1 MSYSGAGWPIASG
14 RWGSHGSLTMLWLTV
29 SVMPHQPTVRTP
41 NRSVHCG
48 TMAPAPNQRYEC
60 RSGASMPSTA
70 RMDRPMSDVQVHP
83 YRTDTSQNRLVDH
96 FGSSTARPPHHIV
109 GSSEY

>member
-1 MSYSGAGWPIASG
+1 
-14 RWGSHGSLTMLWLTV
+14 
-29 SVMPHQPTVRTP
+29 
-41 NRSVHCG
+41 
-48 TMAPAPNQRYEC
+48 
-60 RSGASMPSTA
+60 MPSTA

-109 GSSEY
+109 GSSEYAIAFAWNSGIVMRWQSSARRCSCAPLTRAAHSAFACVQTTPLGRDVVPEVYWTLIGAPGSGAR